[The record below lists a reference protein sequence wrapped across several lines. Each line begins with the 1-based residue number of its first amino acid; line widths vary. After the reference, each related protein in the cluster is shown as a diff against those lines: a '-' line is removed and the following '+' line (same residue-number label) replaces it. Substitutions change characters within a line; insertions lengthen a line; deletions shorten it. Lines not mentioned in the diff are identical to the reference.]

1 MGNFNVRKG
10 IFETSSSSEDSV
22 TVYEQMKMYGVKTEL
37 FNRFI
42 NGEVMF
48 KFGNSDSIEDIEYLE
63 NEYAMDRNIRLMYE
77 KSEKNNHEYS
87 SDIEKYKN
95 NGTIAWPFRCM
106 KHDLY
111 FTYRQFADVFG
122 NEYYEYTPFSET
134 IGEYTVFGVYGYNN
148 E

>member
-22 TVYEQMKMYGVKTEL
+22 TVYEQMRMYGVKTEL
-37 FNRFI
+37 YNRFI

-48 KFGNSDSIEDIEYLE
+48 KFGDSGSIEDIEYLE
-63 NEYAMDRNIRLMYE
+63 NEYALDRNIRLMYE
-77 KSEKNNHEYS
+77 KSEQNKNEYS
-87 SDIEKYKN
+87 TEIEKYKSK
-95 NGTIAWPFRCM
+95 GIICWPFRCM
-106 KHDLY
+106 KHELY
-111 FTYRQFADVFG
+111 FTYGQFTDVFG
-122 NEYYEYTPFSET
+122 NEYYDYTPFTET